1 MRPGYL
7 LTGRSNCLPSSR
19 RNLLAGAGAL
29 AGGALLG
36 GRSMAQSTPSSSDM
50 IFTGGPIL
58 TIDDAMPTAEAV
70 AVRNGVIVAVGS
82 LDAARAAV
90 GRGARTLNLDG
101 RTLLPGFFDP
111 HGHVAM
117 VGLQARYA
125 NLLPAPDGQGD
136 DIPAL
141 QGITRAWM
149 NAHEALVRDT
159 QLVIGFGYD
168 DSQLK
173 ERRHPTGQELDVISD
188 SVPILFMH
196 QSGHLGV
203 ANSAALKAAGVT
215 ASTPDPDGGAFRRED
230 GSQQPDGVME
240 ETALF
245 AVMGALFTRL
255 DLQANLEMIREG
267 ARFYSSFGYTTAQD
281 GRSSTDTCRMI
292 AMLAERGE
300 LPIDILS
307 FPDILTSPDV
317 MATPLYRR
325 NYVGKYRIGGV
336 KLTLDG
342 SPQGKTAWLSQPY
355 FVPPQGKPA
364 SYRGYPAVTEQQA
377 LDAVE
382 LAFRNDW
389 QIEVHANGDAAI
401 DLLIGAVREATNRHG
416 AKDRRPVLI
425 HGQTVRMDQL
435 DELKTLGVVP
445 SLFPMHT
452 FYWGDYHRDS
462 VLGPRRAETISPCH
476 SAIRRGMRFTT
487 HHDAPVANPDSMRV
501 LSATV
506 TRRTRSGDIL
516 GPDERVPVDIALK
529 AMTLWAAWQHYED
542 DAKGSLAVG
551 KLADLTLLDADP
563 MTIDPDRLAGIK
575 VQNTYKEGREV
586 WRR

>member
-1 MRPGYL
+1 MTL
-7 LTGRSNCLPSSR
+7 LAPPTNR

-29 AGGALLG
+29 AGATLIG
-36 GRSMAQSTPSSSDM
+36 GRSAMAQSRASSM

-58 TIDDAMPTAEAV
+58 TINDAMPTAEAV

-90 GRGARTLNLDG
+90 GRNAQVVNLDG

-111 HGHVAM
+111 HGHVSM

-141 QGITRAWM
+141 QRITRDWM
-149 NAHEALVRDT
+149 NAHEQLVRDT

-173 ERRHPTGQELDVISD
+173 EHRHPTRTELDTISD

-203 ANSAALKAAGVT
+203 ANSAALKAAGIT
-215 ASTPDPDGGAFRRED
+215 ASTPNPDGGAFRRED
-230 GSQQPDGVME
+230 GSQEPNGVME

-245 AVMGALFTRL
+245 TVMGALFTRL

-281 GRSSTDTCRMI
+281 GRSSTDTCRMM

-307 FPDILTSPDV
+307 FPDILTSTDV
-317 MATPLYRR
+317 MATPLYRK

-336 KLTLDG
+336 KLTIDG

-355 FVPPQGKPA
+355 YIPPEGKPA
-364 SYRGYPAVTEQQA
+364 SYRGYPAATEQQV

-382 LAFRNDW
+382 LAFKNDW

-401 DLLIGAVREATNRHG
+401 DLLIGAVRDATNRHG

-435 DELKTLGVVP
+435 DELKTLGIVP

-462 VLGPRRAETISPCH
+462 VLGPRRAEFISPCA
-476 SAIRRGMRFTT
+476 SVVRRGMRFTS
-487 HHDAPVANPDSMRV
+487 HHDAPVANPDAMRV

-516 GPDERVPVDIALK
+516 GPDECVPVDIALK

-542 DAKGSLAVG
+542 DRKGSLAVG
-551 KLADLTLLDADP
+551 KLADMTILDADP
-563 MTIDPDRLAGIK
+563 MTIDRDKLAAIK
-575 VQNTYKEGREV
+575 VTSTWKEGREV
-586 WRR
+586 WSG

>member
-1 MRPGYL
+1 MA
-7 LTGRSNCLPSSR
+7 
-19 RNLLAGAGAL
+19 AGA
-29 AGGALLG
+29 ALLG
-36 GRSMAQSTPSSSDM
+36 GRSVMAQTRQASQDI

-58 TIDDAMPTAEAV
+58 TMEDAAPTAEAV

-90 GRGARTLNLDG
+90 GRSARTVNLDG

-111 HGHVAM
+111 HGHVSM

-141 QGITRAWM
+141 QRITRGWM
-149 NAHEALVRDT
+149 NAHEQLVRDT

-173 ERRHPTGQELDVISD
+173 ERRHPTGKELDAISD
-188 SVPILFMH
+188 SVPILFLH
-196 QSGHLGV
+196 QSGHLGS
-203 ANSAALKAAGVT
+203 ANSAALAAAGVT
-215 ASTPDPDGGAFRRED
+215 ASTPDPEGGAFRRED

-255 DLQANLEMIREG
+255 DAQANMEMVREG

-281 GRSSTDTCRMI
+281 GRSSTGTCQLM
-292 AMLAERGE
+292 AGMAERGE

-307 FPDILTSPDV
+307 FPDILTSTDI
-317 MATPLYRR
+317 MATPLYRKT
-325 NYVGKYRIGGV
+325 YVGKFRIGGV

-355 FVPPQGKPA
+355 YIPPEGKPA
-364 SYRGYPAVTEQQA
+364 SYRGYPAVSEQQA

-401 DLLIGAVREATNRHG
+401 DLLIGAVREATNKLG
-416 AKDRRPVLI
+416 VKDRRPVLI
-425 HGQTVRMDQL
+425 HGQTTRMDQL
-435 DELKTLGVVP
+435 DALKTLGVVP

-462 VLGPRRAETISPCH
+462 VLGPRRAEIISPCH

-487 HHDAPVANPDSMRV
+487 HHDAPVANPDAMRV

-516 GPDERVPVDIALK
+516 GPDERVPVDVALK
-529 AMTLWAAWQHYED
+529 AMTLWAAWQHFED
-542 DAKGSLAVG
+542 DRKGSLAVG
-551 KLADLTLLDADP
+551 KLADLTLLGDNP
-563 MTIDPDRLAGIK
+563 MTIDPDKLAGIK
-575 VQNTYKEGREV
+575 VQATWKEGREV

>member
-1 MRPGYL
+1 MTL
-7 LTGRSNCLPSSR
+7 ILPRSSR
-19 RNLLAGAGAL
+19 RSLLAGAGAL
-29 AGGALLG
+29 AGTSFIG
-36 GRSMAQSTPSSSDM
+36 GRSMARTARDASTTV
-50 IFTGGPIL
+50 FTGGPIL
-58 TIDDAMPTAEAV
+58 TINDAMPTAEAV
-70 AVRNGVIVAVGS
+70 AVRNGVIVTVGS
-82 LDAARAAV
+82 LDAARAAA
-90 GRGARTLNLDG
+90 GRGAQTVDLDG

-111 HGHVAM
+111 HGHVSM

-141 QGITRAWM
+141 QGITRDWM

-173 ERRHPTGQELDVISD
+173 EHRHPTGKELDAISD

-196 QSGHLGV
+196 QSGHLGS
-203 ANSAALKAAGVT
+203 ANSAALAAAGVT
-215 ASTPDPDGGAFRRED
+215 ASTPDPDGGAFRREE
-230 GSQQPDGVME
+230 GSQQPNGIME

-307 FPDILTSPDV
+307 FPDILTSTDV

-355 FVPPQGKPA
+355 YVPPEGKPA

-389 QIEVHANGDAAI
+389 QIEVHANGDAAV
-401 DLLIGAVREATNRHG
+401 DLLIAAVREATHRHG

-425 HGQTVRMDQL
+425 HGQTTRMDQL
-435 DELKTLGVVP
+435 DDLKALGIVP

-452 FYWGDYHRDS
+452 FYWGDFHRDS

-476 SAIRRGMRFTT
+476 SAVRRGMRFTT

-516 GPDERVPVDIALK
+516 GPDECVPVDIALK

-542 DAKGSLAVG
+542 DRKGSLAVG
-551 KLADLTLLDADP
+551 KLADLALLDANP

-575 VQNTYKEGREV
+575 VQSTWKEGREA

>member
-1 MRPGYL
+1 MTL
-7 LTGRSNCLPSSR
+7 LIPPTSR
-19 RNLLAGAGAL
+19 RTLLAGAGAL
-29 AGGALLG
+29 AGASLIG
-36 GRSMAQSTPSSSDM
+36 GRSMAQTARDASTAV
-50 IFTGGPIL
+50 FTGGPIL

-82 LDAARAAV
+82 LDAARAAA
-90 GRGARTLNLDG
+90 GRGARTVNLDG

-125 NLLPAPDGQGD
+125 SLLPAPDGQGD

-141 QGITRAWM
+141 QRITRDWM

-173 ERRHPTGQELDVISD
+173 EHRHPTGEELDAISD
-188 SVPILFMH
+188 TVPILFLH
-196 QSGHLGV
+196 QSGHLGA
-203 ANSAALKAAGVT
+203 ANGAALAAAGVT
-215 ASTPDPDGGAFRRED
+215 ASTPDPDGGAFRRKD
-230 GSQQPDGVME
+230 GSQQPNGVME

-245 AVMGALFTRL
+245 AVMGALFARL

-307 FPDILTSPDV
+307 FPDILTSTDV

-355 FVPPQGKPA
+355 YVPPEGKPA

-401 DLLIGAVREATNRHG
+401 DLLIGAVREATVKHG

-425 HGQTVRMDQL
+425 HGQTTRMDQL
-435 DELKTLGVVP
+435 DDLKTLGVVP

-462 VLGPRRAETISPCH
+462 VLGPRRAEIISPCH
-476 SAIRRGMRFTT
+476 SVLRRGMRFTT

-516 GPDERVPVDIALK
+516 GADECVPVDIALK

-542 DAKGSLAVG
+542 DRKGSLTVG
-551 KLADLTLLDADP
+551 KLADLALLDANP
-563 MTIDPDRLAGIK
+563 LTIDPDRLAGIK
-575 VQNTYKEGREV
+575 VQAAYKEGEEV

>member
-1 MRPGYL
+1 MTLILP
-7 LTGRSNCLPSSR
+7 PSSR
-19 RNLLAGAGAL
+19 RSLLAGAGAL
-29 AGGALLG
+29 AGDALLG
-36 GRSMAQSTPSSSDM
+36 GRSMAQTAPTSSAT

-82 LDAARAAV
+82 LDAARAAA
-90 GRGARTLNLDG
+90 GRSAQTINLDG

-111 HGHVAM
+111 HGHVSM

-141 QGITRAWM
+141 QGITRDWM
-149 NAHEALVRDT
+149 NAHEQLVRDT

-173 ERRHPTGQELDVISD
+173 EHRHPTRTELDAISD

-203 ANSAALKAAGVT
+203 ANSAALKAAGIG
-215 ASTPDPDGGAFRRED
+215 ASTPNPDGGAFRRED
-230 GSQQPDGVME
+230 GSQEPNGVME

-255 DLQANLEMIREG
+255 DLQANLEMIHEG

-281 GRSSTDTCRMI
+281 GRSSTDTCRMM

-307 FPDILTSPDV
+307 FPDILTSTDV
-317 MATPLYRR
+317 MATPLYRK

-336 KLTLDG
+336 KLTIDG

-355 FVPPQGKPA
+355 YIPPEGKPA
-364 SYRGYPAVTEQQA
+364 SWRGYPAVTEQQI

-401 DLLIGAVREATNRHG
+401 DLLIGAVREATTKHG

-435 DELKTLGVVP
+435 DDLKMLGIVP

-476 SAIRRGMRFTT
+476 SAVRRGMRFTT
-487 HHDAPVANPDSMRV
+487 HHDAPVANPDAMRV

-516 GPDERVPVDIALK
+516 GPDECVPIDIALK

-542 DAKGSLAVG
+542 DRKGSLAVG
-551 KLADLTLLDADP
+551 KLADLAILGDNP
-563 MTIDPDRLAGIK
+563 MTIDPAKLAGIK
-575 VQNTYKEGREV
+575 VTSTWKEGREV
-586 WRR
+586 WSG

>member
-1 MRPGYL
+1 MTL
-7 LTGRSNCLPSSR
+7 LIPPTSR
-19 RNLLAGAGAL
+19 RTLLAGAGAL
-29 AGGALLG
+29 AGASLIG
-36 GRSMAQSTPSSSDM
+36 GRSMAQTARDASAAV
-50 IFTGGPIL
+50 FTGGPIL

-82 LDAARAAV
+82 LDAARAAA
-90 GRGARTLNLDG
+90 GRGARTVNLDG

-141 QGITRAWM
+141 QRITRDWM

-173 ERRHPTGQELDVISD
+173 EHRHPTGEELDAISD
-188 SVPILFMH
+188 AVPILFLH
-196 QSGHLGV
+196 QSGHLGA
-203 ANSAALKAAGVT
+203 ANDAALAAAGVT
-215 ASTPDPDGGAFRRED
+215 ASTPDPDGGAFRRKD
-230 GSQQPDGVME
+230 GSQQPNGVME

-245 AVMGALFTRL
+245 AVMGALFARL

-307 FPDILTSPDV
+307 FPDILTSTDV

-355 FVPPQGKPA
+355 YVPPEGKPA

-401 DLLIGAVREATNRHG
+401 DLLIGAVREATVKHG

-425 HGQTVRMDQL
+425 HGQTTRMDQL
-435 DELKTLGVVP
+435 DDLKTLGVVP

-462 VLGPRRAETISPCH
+462 VLGPRRAEIISPCR
-476 SAIRRGMRFTT
+476 SVLRRGMRFTT

-516 GPDERVPVDIALK
+516 GADECVPVDIALK

-542 DAKGSLAVG
+542 DRKGSLTVG
-551 KLADLTLLDADP
+551 KLADLALLDANP
-563 MTIDPDRLAGIK
+563 LTIDPDRLAGIK
-575 VQNTYKEGREV
+575 VQAAYKEGEEV

>member
-1 MRPGYL
+1 MTRILP
-7 LTGRSNCLPSSR
+7 PSSR

-29 AGGALLG
+29 AGAALLG
-36 GRSMAQSTPSSSDM
+36 ERSMARSARDAGT
-50 IFTGGPIL
+50 IFTGGPVL

-82 LDAARAAV
+82 LDAVRAAT
-90 GRGARTLNLDG
+90 GRGAQTVDLEG

-111 HGHVAM
+111 HGHVSM

-136 DIPAL
+136 DIPSL
-141 QGITRAWM
+141 QRITRDWM

-159 QLVIGFGYD
+159 RLVIGFGYD

-173 ERRHPTGQELDVISD
+173 EVRHPTGKELDAISD

-203 ANSAALKAAGVT
+203 ANSAALAAAGVT
-215 ASTPDPDGGAFRRED
+215 ASTPDPDGGAFRREE
-230 GSQQPDGVME
+230 GSQQPNGVME

-307 FPDILTSPDV
+307 FPDILTSTDV
-317 MATPLYRR
+317 MATPLYRKI
-325 NYVGKYRIGGV
+325 YVGKYRVGGV

-342 SPQGKTAWLSQPY
+342 SPQGKTAWLSRPY
-355 FVPPQGKPA
+355 YIPPEGQPA
-364 SYRGYPAVTEQQA
+364 SWRGYPAVTEQQV

-401 DLLIGAVREATNRHG
+401 DLLIAAVREATRKHG
-416 AKDRRPVLI
+416 FKDRRPVLI
-425 HGQTVRMDQL
+425 HGQTTRMDQL
-435 DELKTLGVVP
+435 DELKALGIVP

-452 FYWGDYHRDS
+452 FYWGDYHRES

-476 SAIRRGMRFTT
+476 SAVRRGMRFTT
-487 HHDAPVANPDSMRV
+487 HHDAPVANPDAMRV

-516 GPDERVPVDIALK
+516 GPDERVPVDVALK

-542 DAKGSLAVG
+542 DQKGSLSVG
-551 KLADLTLLDADP
+551 KLADLTLLDANP

-575 VQNTYKEGREV
+575 VQSTWKEGREI

>member
-1 MRPGYL
+1 MTL
-7 LTGRSNCLPSSR
+7 LIPPTSR
-19 RNLLAGAGAL
+19 RTLLAGAGAL
-29 AGGALLG
+29 AGASLIG
-36 GRSMAQSTPSSSDM
+36 GRSMAQTARDASTAV
-50 IFTGGPIL
+50 FTGGPIL

-82 LDAARAAV
+82 LDAARAAA
-90 GRGARTLNLDG
+90 GRGARTVNLDG

-141 QGITRAWM
+141 QRITRDWM

-173 ERRHPTGQELDVISD
+173 EHRHPTGEELDAISD
-188 SVPILFMH
+188 AVPILFLH
-196 QSGHLGV
+196 QSGHLGA
-203 ANSAALKAAGVT
+203 ANGAALVAAGVT
-215 ASTPDPDGGAFRRED
+215 ASTPDPDGGAFRRKD
-230 GSQQPDGVME
+230 GSQQPNGVME

-245 AVMGALFTRL
+245 AVMGALFARL

-307 FPDILTSPDV
+307 FPDILTSTDV

-355 FVPPQGKPA
+355 YVPPEGKPA

-401 DLLIGAVREATNRHG
+401 DLLIGAVREATVKHG

-425 HGQTVRMDQL
+425 HGQTTRMDQL
-435 DELKTLGVVP
+435 DDLKTLGVVP

-462 VLGPRRAETISPCH
+462 VLGPRRAEIISPCH
-476 SAIRRGMRFTT
+476 SVLRRGMRFTT

-516 GPDERVPVDIALK
+516 GADECVPVDIALK

-542 DAKGSLAVG
+542 DRKGSLAVG
-551 KLADLTLLDADP
+551 KLADLALLDANP
-563 MTIDPDRLAGIK
+563 LTIDPDRLAGIK
-575 VQNTYKEGREV
+575 VQAAYKEGEEV

>member
-1 MRPGYL
+1 MTL
-7 LTGRSNCLPSSR
+7 LAPPTNR

-29 AGGALLG
+29 AGATLIG
-36 GRSMAQSTPSSSDM
+36 GRSAMAQSRASSI

-90 GRGARTLNLDG
+90 GRNAQVVNLDG

-111 HGHVAM
+111 HGHVSM

-141 QGITRAWM
+141 QGITRNWM
-149 NAHEALVRDT
+149 SAHEQLVRYT

-173 ERRHPTGQELDVISD
+173 EHRHPTRTELDVISD

-203 ANSAALKAAGVT
+203 ANSAALKAAGIT
-215 ASTPDPDGGAFRRED
+215 ASTPNPDGGAFRRED
-230 GSQQPDGVME
+230 GSQEPNGFME

-245 AVMGALFTRL
+245 TVMGALFTRL

-281 GRSSTDTCRMI
+281 GRSSTDTCRMM

-307 FPDILTSPDV
+307 FPDILTSTDV
-317 MATPLYRR
+317 MATPLYRK

-336 KLTLDG
+336 KLTIDG

-355 FVPPQGKPA
+355 YIPPEGKPA
-364 SYRGYPAVTEQQA
+364 SYRGYPAVTEQQV

-382 LAFRNDW
+382 LAFKNDW

-401 DLLIGAVREATNRHG
+401 DLLIGAVRDATRRHG
-416 AKDRRPVLI
+416 AKDRRPVMI

-435 DELKTLGVVP
+435 DELKTLGIVP

-462 VLGPRRAETISPCH
+462 VLGPRRAEFISPCA
-476 SAIRRGMRFTT
+476 SVVRRGMRFTS
-487 HHDAPVANPDSMRV
+487 HHDAPVANPDAMRV

-516 GPDERVPVDIALK
+516 GPDECVPVDIALK

-542 DAKGSLAVG
+542 DRKGSLAVG
-551 KLADLTLLDADP
+551 KLADMTILADNP
-563 MTIDPDRLAGIK
+563 MTIDRDKLAGIK
-575 VQNTYKEGREV
+575 VTSTWKEGQEV
-586 WRR
+586 WSG

>member
-1 MRPGYL
+1 MRPGDL

-267 ARFYSSFGYTTAQD
+267 ARFYSWTHDHRSRQAGRNQGAEHLQGRPRGLAALALVGQPPIRRQAEALQPRCLEGLGQD
-281 GRSSTDTCRMI
+281 GRNLHQNGLGPVRRQGQQDKALGRLI
-292 AMLAERGE
+292 AEDHL
-300 LPIDILS
+300 
-307 FPDILTSPDV
+307 V
-317 MATPLYRR
+317 
-325 NYVGKYRIGGV
+325 IGLHQGR
-336 KLTLDG
+336 
-342 SPQGKTAWLSQPY
+342 PQGETADG
-355 FVPPQGKPA
+355 VA
-364 SYRGYPAVTEQQA
+364 DRGA
-377 LDAVE
+377 
-382 LAFRNDW
+382 
-389 QIEVHANGDAAI
+389 
-401 DLLIGAVREATNRHG
+401 
-416 AKDRRPVLI
+416 
-425 HGQTVRMDQL
+425 
-435 DELKTLGVVP
+435 
-445 SLFPMHT
+445 
-452 FYWGDYHRDS
+452 
-462 VLGPRRAETISPCH
+462 
-476 SAIRRGMRFTT
+476 
-487 HHDAPVANPDSMRV
+487 
-501 LSATV
+501 
-506 TRRTRSGDIL
+506 
-516 GPDERVPVDIALK
+516 
-529 AMTLWAAWQHYED
+529 
-542 DAKGSLAVG
+542 
-551 KLADLTLLDADP
+551 
-563 MTIDPDRLAGIK
+563 
-575 VQNTYKEGREV
+575 
-586 WRR
+586 

>member
-1 MRPGYL
+1 MTLIP
-7 LTGRSNCLPSSR
+7 LPSSR
-19 RNLLAGAGAL
+19 RSLLVGAGAV
-29 AGGALLG
+29 LLG
-36 GRSMAQSTPSSSDM
+36 GRSMAQTARDASAA

-58 TIDDAMPTAEAV
+58 TINDAMPTAEAV
-70 AVRNGVIVAVGS
+70 AVRNGVIVTVGS
-82 LDAARAAV
+82 LDAARAAA
-90 GRGARTLNLDG
+90 GRGAQTVDLDG

-111 HGHVAM
+111 HGHVSM

-141 QGITRAWM
+141 QGITRDWM

-173 ERRHPTGQELDVISD
+173 EHRHPTGKELDAISD

-196 QSGHLGV
+196 QSGHLGS
-203 ANSAALKAAGVT
+203 ANSAALAAAGVT
-215 ASTPDPDGGAFRRED
+215 ASTPDPDGGAFRREE
-230 GSQQPDGVME
+230 GSQQPNGIME

-307 FPDILTSPDV
+307 FPDILTSTDV

-355 FVPPQGKPA
+355 YVPPEGKPA

-389 QIEVHANGDAAI
+389 QIEVHANGDAAV
-401 DLLIGAVREATNRHG
+401 DLLIAAVREATHRHG

-425 HGQTVRMDQL
+425 HGQTTRMDQL
-435 DELKTLGVVP
+435 DDLKALGIVP

-452 FYWGDYHRDS
+452 FYWGDFHRDS

-476 SAIRRGMRFTT
+476 SAVRRGMRFTT

-516 GPDERVPVDIALK
+516 GPDECVPVDIALK

-542 DAKGSLAVG
+542 DRKGSLAVG
-551 KLADLTLLDADP
+551 KLADLALLDANP

-575 VQNTYKEGREV
+575 VQSTWKEGREA

>member
-1 MRPGYL
+1 MTL
-7 LTGRSNCLPSSR
+7 LAPPTNR
-19 RNLLAGAGAL
+19 RKLLAGAGAL
-29 AGGALLG
+29 AGATLIG
-36 GRSMAQSTPSSSDM
+36 GRSAMAQSRGTSM

-90 GRGARTLNLDG
+90 GRNAQVVNLDG

-111 HGHVAM
+111 HGHVSM

-141 QGITRAWM
+141 QRITRDWT
-149 NAHEALVRDT
+149 NANDQLVRDT

-173 ERRHPTGQELDVISD
+173 EHRHPTRTELDAISD

-203 ANSAALKAAGVT
+203 ANSAALKAAGIS
-215 ASTPDPDGGAFRRED
+215 ASTPNPEGGAFRREE
-230 GSQQPDGVME
+230 GSQEPNGVME

-255 DLQANLEMIREG
+255 DLQANLEMIRDG

-281 GRSSTDTCRMI
+281 GRSSTDTCRMM

-307 FPDILTSPDV
+307 FPDILTSTDV
-317 MATPLYRR
+317 MATPLYRK

-336 KLTLDG
+336 KLTIDG

-355 FVPPQGKPA
+355 YIPPEGKPA
-364 SYRGYPAVTEQQA
+364 SYRGYPAATEQQV

-382 LAFRNDW
+382 LAFKNDW

-401 DLLIGAVREATNRHG
+401 DLLIGAVRDATNRHG

-435 DELKTLGVVP
+435 DELKTLGIVP

-462 VLGPRRAETISPCH
+462 VLGPRRAEFISPCA
-476 SAIRRGMRFTT
+476 SVVRRGMRFTS
-487 HHDAPVANPDSMRV
+487 HHDAPVANPDAMRV

-516 GPDERVPVDIALK
+516 GPDECVPVDIALK
-529 AMTLWAAWQHYED
+529 AMTRWAAWQHYED
-542 DAKGSLAVG
+542 DRKGSLAVG
-551 KLADLTLLDADP
+551 KLADMTILDADP
-563 MTIDPDRLAGIK
+563 MTIDRDKLAGIT
-575 VQNTYKEGREV
+575 VTSTWKEGQEV
-586 WRR
+586 WSG

>member
-1 MRPGYL
+1 
-7 LTGRSNCLPSSR
+7 
-19 RNLLAGAGAL
+19 
-29 AGGALLG
+29 
-36 GRSMAQSTPSSSDM
+36 MAQTARDASAAV
-50 IFTGGPIL
+50 FTGGPIL

-82 LDAARAAV
+82 LDAARAAA
-90 GRGARTLNLDG
+90 GRGARTVNLDG

-141 QGITRAWM
+141 QRITRDWM

-173 ERRHPTGQELDVISD
+173 EHRHPTGEELDAISD
-188 SVPILFMH
+188 AVPILFLH
-196 QSGHLGV
+196 QSGHLGT
-203 ANSAALKAAGVT
+203 ANGAALAAAGVT
-215 ASTPDPDGGAFRRED
+215 ASTPDPDGGAFRRKD
-230 GSQQPDGVME
+230 GSQQPNGVME

-245 AVMGALFTRL
+245 TVMGALFARL

-307 FPDILTSPDV
+307 FPDILTSTDV

-355 FVPPQGKPA
+355 YVPPEGKPA

-401 DLLIGAVREATNRHG
+401 DLLIGAVREATVKHG

-425 HGQTVRMDQL
+425 HGQTTRMDQL
-435 DELKTLGVVP
+435 DDLKTLGVVP

-462 VLGPRRAETISPCH
+462 VLGPRRAEIISPCR
-476 SAIRRGMRFTT
+476 SVLRRGMRFTT

-516 GPDERVPVDIALK
+516 GADECVPVDIALK

-542 DAKGSLAVG
+542 DRKGSLAVG
-551 KLADLTLLDADP
+551 KLADLALLDANP
-563 MTIDPDRLAGIK
+563 LTIDPDRLAGIK
-575 VQNTYKEGREV
+575 VQAAYKEGEEV

>member
-1 MRPGYL
+1 MTL
-7 LTGRSNCLPSSR
+7 ILPRSSR
-19 RNLLAGAGAL
+19 RSLLAGAGAL
-29 AGGALLG
+29 AGTSFIG
-36 GRSMAQSTPSSSDM
+36 GRSMARTARDASTTV
-50 IFTGGPIL
+50 FTGGPIL
-58 TIDDAMPTAEAV
+58 TINDAMPTAEAV
-70 AVRNGVIVAVGS
+70 AVRNGVIVTVGS
-82 LDAARAAV
+82 LDAARAAA
-90 GRGARTLNLDG
+90 GRGAQTVDLDG

-111 HGHVAM
+111 HGHVSM

-141 QGITRAWM
+141 QGITRDWM

-173 ERRHPTGQELDVISD
+173 EHRHPTGKELDAISD

-196 QSGHLGV
+196 QSGHLGS
-203 ANSAALKAAGVT
+203 ANSAALAAAGVT
-215 ASTPDPDGGAFRRED
+215 ASTPDPDGGAFRREE
-230 GSQQPDGVME
+230 GSQQPNGIME

-307 FPDILTSPDV
+307 FPDILTSTDV

-355 FVPPQGKPA
+355 YVPPEGKPA
-364 SYRGYPAVTEQQA
+364 SYRGYPAITEQQA

-389 QIEVHANGDAAI
+389 QIEVHANGDAAV
-401 DLLIGAVREATNRHG
+401 DLLIAAVREATHRHG

-425 HGQTVRMDQL
+425 HGQTTRMDQL
-435 DELKTLGVVP
+435 DDLKALGIVP

-452 FYWGDYHRDS
+452 FYWGDFHRDS

-476 SAIRRGMRFTT
+476 SAVRRGMRFTT

-516 GPDERVPVDIALK
+516 GPDECVPVDIALK

-542 DAKGSLAVG
+542 DRKGSLAVG
-551 KLADLTLLDADP
+551 KLADLALLDANP

-575 VQNTYKEGREV
+575 VQSTWKEGREA

>member
-1 MRPGYL
+1 MTL
-7 LTGRSNCLPSSR
+7 LIPPTSR
-19 RNLLAGAGAL
+19 RTLLAGAGAL
-29 AGGALLG
+29 AGASLIG
-36 GRSMAQSTPSSSDM
+36 GRSMAQTARDASTAV
-50 IFTGGPIL
+50 FTGGPIL

-82 LDAARAAV
+82 LDAARAAA
-90 GRGARTLNLDG
+90 GRGARTVNLDG

-141 QGITRAWM
+141 QRITRDWM

-173 ERRHPTGQELDVISD
+173 EHRHPTGEELDAISD
-188 SVPILFMH
+188 AVPILFLH
-196 QSGHLGV
+196 QSGHLGA
-203 ANSAALKAAGVT
+203 ANGAALTAAGVT
-215 ASTPDPDGGAFRRED
+215 ASTPDPDGGAFRRKD
-230 GSQQPDGVME
+230 GSQQPNGVME

-245 AVMGALFTRL
+245 AVMGALFARL

-307 FPDILTSPDV
+307 FPDILTSTDV

-355 FVPPQGKPA
+355 YVPPEGKPA

-401 DLLIGAVREATNRHG
+401 DLLIGAVREATVKHG

-425 HGQTVRMDQL
+425 HGQTTRMDQL
-435 DELKTLGVVP
+435 DDLKTLGVVP

-462 VLGPRRAETISPCH
+462 VLGPRRAEIISPCH
-476 SAIRRGMRFTT
+476 SVLRRGMRFTT

-516 GPDERVPVDIALK
+516 GADECVPVDIALK

-542 DAKGSLAVG
+542 DRKGSLAVG
-551 KLADLTLLDADP
+551 KLADLALLDANP
-563 MTIDPDRLAGIK
+563 LTIDPDRLAGIK
-575 VQNTYKEGREV
+575 VQAAYKEGEEV

>member
-1 MRPGYL
+1 MTL
-7 LTGRSNCLPSSR
+7 LAPPTNR

-29 AGGALLG
+29 AGATLIG
-36 GRSMAQSTPSSSDM
+36 GRSAMAQSRASSM

-58 TIDDAMPTAEAV
+58 TIDDAMPTAEAM

-90 GRGARTLNLDG
+90 GRNAQVVNLDG

-111 HGHVAM
+111 HGHVSM

-141 QGITRAWM
+141 QRITRDWM
-149 NAHEALVRDT
+149 NAHEQLVRDT

-173 ERRHPTGQELDVISD
+173 EHRHPTRTELDAISD

-203 ANSAALKAAGVT
+203 ANSAALKAAGIS
-215 ASTPDPDGGAFRRED
+215 ASTPNPDGGAFRRED
-230 GSQQPDGVME
+230 GSQEPNGVME

-245 AVMGALFTRL
+245 TVMGALFTRL

-281 GRSSTDTCRMI
+281 GRSSTDTCRMM

-307 FPDILTSPDV
+307 FPDILTSTDV
-317 MATPLYRR
+317 MATPLYRK

-336 KLTLDG
+336 KLTIDG

-355 FVPPQGKPA
+355 YIPPEGKPA
-364 SYRGYPAVTEQQA
+364 SYRGYPAATEQQV

-382 LAFRNDW
+382 LAFKNDW

-401 DLLIGAVREATNRHG
+401 DLLIGAVRDATNRHG

-435 DELKTLGVVP
+435 DELKTLGIVP

-462 VLGPRRAETISPCH
+462 VLGPRRAEFISPCA
-476 SAIRRGMRFTT
+476 SVVRRGMRFTS
-487 HHDAPVANPDSMRV
+487 HHDAPVANPDAMRV

-516 GPDERVPVDIALK
+516 GPDECVPVDIALK

-542 DAKGSLAVG
+542 DRKGSLAVG
-551 KLADLTLLDADP
+551 KLADMTILDADP
-563 MTIDPDRLAGIK
+563 MTIDRDKLAAIK
-575 VQNTYKEGREV
+575 VTSTWKEGREV
-586 WRR
+586 WSG

>member
-1 MRPGYL
+1 MPSGVIDPESVR
-7 LTGRSNCLPSSR
+7 RSSPHR
-19 RNLLAGAGAL
+19 RSLLAGAGAA
-29 AGGALLG
+29 AGAALLG
-36 GRSMAQSTPSSSDM
+36 GRSMAQTPSAT

-58 TIDDAMPTAEAV
+58 TMDDAAPSAEAI

-82 LDAARAAV
+82 LDAARAAA
-90 GRGARTLNLDG
+90 GRNVETVNLDG
-101 RTLLPGFFDP
+101 RTLAPGFFDP
-111 HGHVAM
+111 HGHVSM

-125 NLLPAPDGQGD
+125 NLLPAPDGQGN

-141 QGITRAWM
+141 QRITRDWM
-149 NAHEALVRDT
+149 NAHEQLVRDT
-159 QLVIGFGYD
+159 RLVIGFGYD

-173 ERRHPTGQELDVISD
+173 EGRHPTRADLDAISD
-188 SVPILFMH
+188 SVPILFIH

-203 ANSAALKAAGVT
+203 ANSAALAAAGVT
-215 ASTPDPDGGAFRRED
+215 ASTANPDGGAFRREA
-230 GSQQPDGVME
+230 GSQEPNGVME
-240 ETALF
+240 ETAHF

-255 DLQANLEMIREG
+255 DARANMEMIREG

-281 GRSSTDTCRMI
+281 GRSSTGTCQLM
-292 AMLAERGE
+292 AQMAERGD

-307 FPDILTSPDV
+307 FPDILTSTDV
-317 MATPLYRR
+317 MATPLYRKT
-325 NYVGKYRIGGV
+325 YVGKFRVGGV

-355 FVPPQGKPA
+355 YIPPEGQPA

-377 LDAVE
+377 LDAIE

-401 DLLIGAVREATNRHG
+401 DLLIGAVRDATRLHG
-416 AKDRRPVLI
+416 ASDRRPVLI

-435 DELKTLGVVP
+435 DDLKTLGIVP

-452 FYWGDYHRDS
+452 FYWGDFHRDS
-462 VLGPRRAETISPCH
+462 VLGPRRAEMISPCA
-476 SAIRRGMRFTT
+476 SAVRRGMRFTS
-487 HHDAPVANPDSMRV
+487 HHDAPVANPDAMRV

-542 DAKGSLAVG
+542 DRKGSLAVG
-551 KLADLTLLDADP
+551 KLADLTLLGDNP
-563 MTIDPDRLAGIK
+563 MTVDPDRLAVIK
-575 VQNTYKEGREV
+575 VQATWKEGREV

>member
-1 MRPGYL
+1 MTLIP
-7 LTGRSNCLPSSR
+7 LPSSR
-19 RNLLAGAGAL
+19 RGLLVGAGAV
-29 AGGALLG
+29 LLG
-36 GRSMAQSTPSSSDM
+36 GRSMAQAAHDASAA

-82 LDAARAAV
+82 LDAVRATA
-90 GRGARTLNLDG
+90 GRGAQTVNLDG

-141 QGITRAWM
+141 QGITRDWM
-149 NAHEALVRDT
+149 NAHETLVRDT

-173 ERRHPTGQELDVISD
+173 ERRHPTRIELDAIAD

-203 ANSAALKAAGVT
+203 ANSAALAAAGVT
-215 ASTPDPDGGAFRRED
+215 AYTPDPDGGAFRREE
-230 GSQQPDGVME
+230 GSQQPNGVME

-245 AVMGALFTRL
+245 TVMGALFTRL

-307 FPDILTSPDV
+307 FPDILTSTDV
-317 MATPLYRR
+317 MATPLYRKT
-325 NYVGKYRIGGV
+325 YVGKYRIGGV

-355 FVPPQGKPA
+355 YVPPEGKPA
-364 SYRGYPAVTEQQA
+364 SYRGYPAVSEQQA
-377 LDAVE
+377 LDAIE
-382 LAFRNDW
+382 LAFNNDW

-401 DLLIGAVREATNRHG
+401 DLLIGAVSDATRRHG

-425 HGQTVRMDQL
+425 HGQTVRLDQL
-435 DELKTLGVVP
+435 DQLKTLGIVP

-452 FYWGDYHRDS
+452 FYWGDFHRDS
-462 VLGPRRAETISPCH
+462 VLGPRRAEFISPCA
-476 SAIRRGMRFTT
+476 SVVRRGMRFTS
-487 HHDAPVANPDSMRV
+487 HHDAPVANPDAMRV

-516 GPDERVPVDIALK
+516 GPDECVPVDVALK

-542 DAKGSLAVG
+542 DKKGSLAVG
-551 KLADLTLLDADP
+551 KLADITLLSDNP
-563 MTIDPDRLAGIK
+563 MTVDPSKLADIK
-575 VQNTYKEGREV
+575 VQATYKEGREV

>member
-1 MRPGYL
+1 MPSGVIDPVSVRRATPHRRGL
-7 LTGRSNCLPSSR
+7 LSGGGAM
-19 RNLLAGAGAL
+19 AGA
-29 AGGALLG
+29 ALLG
-36 GRSMAQSTPSSSDM
+36 GRSPAQTPPAV

-58 TIDDAMPTAEAV
+58 TMDDASPTAEAV
-70 AVRNGVIVAVGS
+70 AVRNGLIVAVGS
-82 LDAARAAV
+82 LDVARAAV
-90 GRGARTLNLDG
+90 GRNAQTVNLDG

-111 HGHVAM
+111 HGHVSM

-125 NLLPAPDGQGD
+125 NLLPAPDGQGN

-141 QGITRAWM
+141 QRITRDWM
-149 NAHEALVRDT
+149 KAHEPLVRDT
-159 QLVIGFGYD
+159 RLVIGFGYD
-168 DSQLK
+168 DSQLQ
-173 ERRHPTGQELDVISD
+173 EHRHPTRTELDAVSD
-188 SVPILFMH
+188 SVPILFLH

-203 ANSAALKAAGVT
+203 ANSAALEAAGIG
-215 ASTPDPDGGAFRRED
+215 AAPPNPDGGAFRREA
-230 GSQQPDGVME
+230 GSQEPNGVME

-255 DLQANLEMIREG
+255 DAQANMEMIREG

-281 GRSSTDTCRMI
+281 GRSSTGTCQLM
-292 AMLAERGE
+292 AQMAERDQ

-307 FPDILTSPDV
+307 FPDILTSTDV
-317 MATPLYRR
+317 MATPLYRKA
-325 NYVGKYRIGGV
+325 YVGRFRVGGV

-355 FVPPQGKPA
+355 YIPPDGQPA

-377 LDAVE
+377 LDAID

-401 DLLIGAVREATNRHG
+401 DLLIGAVREASQKHG
-416 AKDRRPVLI
+416 EKDRRPVLI
-425 HGQTVRMDQL
+425 HGQTTRMDQL
-435 DELKTLGVVP
+435 DDLKTLGIVP

-452 FYWGDYHRDS
+452 FYWGDFHRDS
-462 VLGPRRAETISPCH
+462 VLGPRRAERISPCG
-476 SAIRRGMRFTT
+476 SALRRGMRFTT
-487 HHDAPVANPDSMRV
+487 HHDAPVANPDAMRV

-542 DAKGSLAVG
+542 DRKGSLAVG
-551 KLADLTLLDADP
+551 KLADLTLLGDNP
-563 MTIDPDRLAGIK
+563 MTIDPDKLAGIQ
-575 VQNTYKEGREV
+575 VQATWKEGREV

>member
-1 MRPGYL
+1 MTL
-7 LTGRSNCLPSSR
+7 LIPPTSR
-19 RNLLAGAGAL
+19 RTLLAGAGAL
-29 AGGALLG
+29 AGASLIGD
-36 GRSMAQSTPSSSDM
+36 RSMAQTARDASAAV
-50 IFTGGPIL
+50 FTGGPIL

-82 LDAARAAV
+82 LDAARAAA
-90 GRGARTLNLDG
+90 GRGARTVNLDG

-141 QGITRAWM
+141 QRITRDWM

-173 ERRHPTGQELDVISD
+173 EHRHPTGEELDAISD
-188 SVPILFMH
+188 TVPILFLH
-196 QSGHLGV
+196 QSGHLGA
-203 ANSAALKAAGVT
+203 ANGAALAAAGVT
-215 ASTPDPDGGAFRRED
+215 ASTPDPDGGAFRRKN
-230 GSQQPDGVME
+230 GSQQPNGVME

-245 AVMGALFTRL
+245 TVMGTLFARL

-307 FPDILTSPDV
+307 FPDILTSTDV

-355 FVPPQGKPA
+355 YVPPEGKPA

-401 DLLIGAVREATNRHG
+401 DLLIGAVREATVKHG

-425 HGQTVRMDQL
+425 HGQTTRMDQL
-435 DELKTLGVVP
+435 DDLKTLGVVP

-452 FYWGDYHRDS
+452 FYWGDYHRAS
-462 VLGPRRAETISPCH
+462 VLGPRRAEIISPCH
-476 SAIRRGMRFTT
+476 SVLRRGMRFTT

-516 GPDERVPVDIALK
+516 GADECVPVDIALK

-542 DAKGSLAVG
+542 DRKGSLAVG
-551 KLADLTLLDADP
+551 KLADLALLDANP
-563 MTIDPDRLAGIK
+563 LTIDPDRLAGIK
-575 VQNTYKEGREV
+575 VQAAYKEGEEV

>member
-1 MRPGYL
+1 VTL
-7 LTGRSNCLPSSR
+7 LLPPTNR
-19 RNLLAGAGAL
+19 RTLLAGAGAL
-29 AGGALLG
+29 AGASLIG
-36 GRSMAQSTPSSSDM
+36 GRSMAQTSRGASDM

-90 GRGARTLNLDG
+90 GRNARTVNLDG

-111 HGHVAM
+111 HGHVSM

-125 NLLPAPDGQGD
+125 NLLPAPDGEGN

-141 QGITRAWM
+141 QRITRDWM
-149 NAHEALVRDT
+149 NAHEQLVRDT

-173 ERRHPTGQELDVISD
+173 EHRHPTGKELDAIAD

-203 ANSAALKAAGVT
+203 ANSAALAAAGVT
-215 ASTPDPDGGAFRRED
+215 ASTPDPDGGAFRREE
-230 GSQQPDGVME
+230 GSQQPNGVME

-292 AMLAERGE
+292 GMLAERGE

-307 FPDILTSPDV
+307 FPDILTSTDV
-317 MATPLYRR
+317 MATPLYRK

-355 FVPPQGKPA
+355 YIPPEGKPA

-377 LDAVE
+377 LDAIE
-382 LAFRNDW
+382 LAFKNDW

-401 DLLIGAVREATNRHG
+401 DLLIGAVRDATNRHG

-425 HGQTVRMDQL
+425 HGQTTRMDQL
-435 DELKTLGVVP
+435 DELKTLGIVP

-452 FYWGDYHRDS
+452 FYWGDFHRDS

-516 GPDERVPVDIALK
+516 GADECVPVDIALK

-542 DAKGSLAVG
+542 DKKGSLTVG
-551 KLADLTLLDADP
+551 KLADMTILDADP
-563 MTIDPDRLAGIK
+563 MTIDRDKLAEIK
-575 VQNTYKEGREV
+575 VTSTWKEGREV
-586 WRR
+586 WSG

>member
-1 MRPGYL
+1 MTL
-7 LTGRSNCLPSSR
+7 ILPRSSR
-19 RNLLAGAGAL
+19 RSLLAGAGAL
-29 AGGALLG
+29 AGASLIG
-36 GRSMAQSTPSSSDM
+36 GRSMAQTARDASATV
-50 IFTGGPIL
+50 FTGGPIL
-58 TIDDAMPTAEAV
+58 TIDDTMPTAEAV

-82 LDAARAAV
+82 LAQARAAV
-90 GRGARTLNLDG
+90 GRNAQTVNLDG

-111 HGHVAM
+111 HGHVSM

-125 NLLPAPDGQGD
+125 NLLPAPDGEGN

-141 QGITRAWM
+141 QRITRDWM

-173 ERRHPTGQELDVISD
+173 EHRHPTGKELDAISD

-196 QSGHLGV
+196 QSGHLGS
-203 ANSAALKAAGVT
+203 ANSAALAAAGVT
-215 ASTPDPDGGAFRRED
+215 ASTPDPDGGAFRREE
-230 GSQQPDGVME
+230 GSQQPNGVME

-281 GRSSTDTCRMI
+281 GRSSTDTCNMI

-307 FPDILTSPDV
+307 FPDILTSTDV
-317 MATPLYRR
+317 MATPLFRK

-355 FVPPQGKPA
+355 YIPPEGKPA

-377 LDAVE
+377 LDAIE
-382 LAFRNDW
+382 LAFKNDW

-401 DLLIGAVREATNRHG
+401 DLLIGAVRDATNRHG

-425 HGQTVRMDQL
+425 HGQTTRMDQL
-435 DELKTLGVVP
+435 DDLKTLGIVP

-476 SAIRRGMRFTT
+476 SAVRRGIRFTT

-516 GPDERVPVDIALK
+516 GPDECVPVDIALK

-542 DAKGSLAVG
+542 DRKGSLAVG
-551 KLADLTLLDADP
+551 KLADLTLLDANP
-563 MTIDPDRLAGIK
+563 MTIDPDKLAGIK
-575 VQNTYKEGREV
+575 VQSTWKEGREV

>member
-1 MRPGYL
+1 MTL
-7 LTGRSNCLPSSR
+7 LIPPTSR
-19 RNLLAGAGAL
+19 RTLLAGAGAL
-29 AGGALLG
+29 AGASLIG
-36 GRSMAQSTPSSSDM
+36 GRSMAQTARDASAAV
-50 IFTGGPIL
+50 FTGGPIL

-82 LDAARAAV
+82 LDAARAAA
-90 GRGARTLNLDG
+90 GRGARTVNLDG

-141 QGITRAWM
+141 QRITRDWM

-173 ERRHPTGQELDVISD
+173 EHRHPTGEELDAISD
-188 SVPILFMH
+188 AVPILFLH
-196 QSGHLGV
+196 QSGHLGA
-203 ANSAALKAAGVT
+203 ANGAALAAAGVT
-215 ASTPDPDGGAFRRED
+215 ASTPDPDGGAFRRKD
-230 GSQQPDGVME
+230 GSQQPNGVME

-245 AVMGALFTRL
+245 AVMGALFARL

-307 FPDILTSPDV
+307 FPDILTSTDV

-355 FVPPQGKPA
+355 YVPPEGKPA

-401 DLLIGAVREATNRHG
+401 DLLIGAVREATVKHG

-425 HGQTVRMDQL
+425 HGQTTRMDQL
-435 DELKTLGVVP
+435 DDLKTLGVVP

-462 VLGPRRAETISPCH
+462 VLGPRRAEIISPCH
-476 SAIRRGMRFTT
+476 SVLRRGMRFTT

-516 GPDERVPVDIALK
+516 GADECVPVDIALK

-542 DAKGSLAVG
+542 DRKGSLTVG
-551 KLADLTLLDADP
+551 KLADLALLDANP
-563 MTIDPDRLAGIK
+563 LTIDPDRLAGIK
-575 VQNTYKEGREV
+575 VQAAYKEGEEV

>member
-1 MRPGYL
+1 MTL
-7 LTGRSNCLPSSR
+7 LAPPTNR
-19 RNLLAGAGAL
+19 RKLLAGAGAL
-29 AGGALLG
+29 AGATLIG
-36 GRSMAQSTPSSSDM
+36 GRSAMAQSRGTSM
-50 IFTGGPIL
+50 IFTGGPIQ
-58 TIDDAMPTAEAV
+58 TIDDATPTAEAV

-82 LDAARAAV
+82 LDAARATA
-90 GRGARTLNLDG
+90 GRNAQVVNLDG

-111 HGHVAM
+111 HGHVSM

-141 QGITRAWM
+141 QRITRDWM
-149 NAHEALVRDT
+149 NAHDQLVRDT

-173 ERRHPTGQELDVISD
+173 EHRHPTRTELDAISD

-203 ANSAALKAAGVT
+203 ANSAALKAAGIS
-215 ASTPDPDGGAFRRED
+215 ASTPNPEGGAFRREE
-230 GSQQPDGVME
+230 GSQEPNGVME

-281 GRSSTDTCRMI
+281 GRSSTDTCRMM

-307 FPDILTSPDV
+307 FPDILTSTDV
-317 MATPLYRR
+317 MATPLYRK

-336 KLTLDG
+336 KLTIDG

-355 FVPPQGKPA
+355 YIPPEGKPA
-364 SYRGYPAVTEQQA
+364 SYRGYPAATEQQV

-382 LAFRNDW
+382 LAFKNDW

-401 DLLIGAVREATNRHG
+401 DLLIGAVRDATSRHG

-435 DELKTLGVVP
+435 DDLKTLGIVP

-452 FYWGDYHRDS
+452 FYWGDFHRDS
-462 VLGPRRAETISPCH
+462 VLGPRRAEFISPCA
-476 SAIRRGMRFTT
+476 SVVRRGMRFTS
-487 HHDAPVANPDSMRV
+487 HHDAPVANPDAMRV

-516 GPDERVPVDIALK
+516 GPDECVPVDIALK

-542 DAKGSLAVG
+542 ARKGSLTVG
-551 KLADLTLLDADP
+551 KLADLTLLGDNP
-563 MTIDPDRLAGIK
+563 MTVDPGKLADIK
-575 VQNTYKEGREV
+575 VQSTYKEGREV
-586 WRR
+586 WRRS

>member
-1 MRPGYL
+1 MAR
-7 LTGRSNCLPSSR
+7 TVHDASS
-19 RNLLAGAGAL
+19 L
-29 AGGALLG
+29 
-36 GRSMAQSTPSSSDM
+36 

-58 TIDDAMPTAEAV
+58 TIDDAQPTAEAV
-70 AVRNGVIVAVGS
+70 AVRNGAIIAVGS
-82 LDAARAAV
+82 LDAARAAA
-90 GRGARTLNLDG
+90 GQGARTVNLDG

-111 HGHVAM
+111 HGHVSM

-125 NLLPAPDGQGD
+125 NLLPAPDGEGD
-136 DIPAL
+136 DIPSL
-141 QGITRAWM
+141 QRITRDWM
-149 NAHEALVRDT
+149 GAHEQLVRDT

-173 ERRHPTGQELDVISD
+173 EGRHPTSKDLDAISD

-196 QSGHLGV
+196 QSGHLGA
-203 ANSAALKAAGVT
+203 ANSAALQAAGVT
-215 ASTPDPDGGAFRRED
+215 ASTPNPDGGVFRREE
-230 GSQQPDGVME
+230 GSQQPNGVME

-255 DLQANLEMIREG
+255 DLQANMEMIREG

-307 FPDILTSPDV
+307 FPDILTSTDV

-325 NYVGKYRIGGV
+325 NYVGKYRVGGV

-355 FVPPQGKPA
+355 YVPPEGQPA

-377 LDAVE
+377 LDAVD

-401 DLLIGAVREATNRHG
+401 DLLIGAVREATKKHG
-416 AKDRRPVLI
+416 VRDRRPVMI
-425 HGQTVRMDQL
+425 HGQTTRMDQL
-435 DELKTLGVVP
+435 DDLKTLGVVP

-462 VLGPRRAETISPCH
+462 VLGPRRAETISPCG

-542 DAKGSLAVG
+542 DRKGSLSVG
-551 KLADLTLLDADP
+551 KLADLTILADNP
-563 MTIDPDRLAGIK
+563 MTIDRDKLAGIK
-575 VQNTYKEGREV
+575 VTSTWKEGREV
-586 WRR
+586 WSS

>member
-1 MRPGYL
+1 MTLIIPP
-7 LTGRSNCLPSSR
+7 SNR
-19 RNLLAGAGAL
+19 RNLLVGAGAL
-29 AGGALLG
+29 AGTALLG
-36 GRSMAQSTPSSSDM
+36 SRGMAQAERSSSDM

-58 TIDDAMPTAEAV
+58 TMEDAQPTAEAV
-70 AVRNGVIVAVGS
+70 AVRSGVIVAVGS

-90 GRGARTLNLDG
+90 GRGVQTVNLDG

-111 HGHVAM
+111 HGHVSM

-125 NLLPAPDGQGD
+125 NLLPPPDGEGE
-136 DIPAL
+136 DILAL
-141 QGITRAWM
+141 QRITRDWM
-149 NAHEALVRDT
+149 NAHEQLVRDT

-173 ERRHPTGQELDVISD
+173 ERRHPTGRELDAISD
-188 SVPILFMH
+188 SVPILFLH
-196 QSGHLGV
+196 QSGHLGS
-203 ANSAALKAAGVT
+203 ANSAALAAAGVT
-215 ASTPDPDGGAFRRED
+215 ASTSNPEAGAFRREE
-230 GSQQPDGVME
+230 GSQQPNGVME

-255 DLQANLEMIREG
+255 DLKANLEMIREG

-281 GRSSTDTCRMI
+281 GRSSTDTCNMI
-292 AMLAERGE
+292 AMLAQRGD

-307 FPDILTSPDV
+307 FPDILTSTDV
-317 MATPLYRR
+317 MATPLYRKD
-325 NYVGKYRIGGV
+325 YVGKYRIGGV

-355 FVPPQGKPA
+355 YIPPDGKPA
-364 SYRGYPAVTEQQA
+364 SYRGYAAVTEQQA
-377 LDAVE
+377 VDAVE

-401 DLLIGAVREATNRHG
+401 DLLIGAVREATNKHG
-416 AKDRRPVLI
+416 VKDRRPVLI
-425 HGQTVRMDQL
+425 HGQTTRMDQL
-435 DELKTLGVVP
+435 DELKTLGIVP

-516 GPDERVPVDIALK
+516 GPDECVPVDVALK
-529 AMTLWAAWQHYED
+529 AMTIWAAWQHFED
-542 DAKGSLAVG
+542 DRKGSLAIG
-551 KLADLTLLDADP
+551 KLADMTLLEDNPLTADP
-563 MTIDPDRLAGIK
+563 ETLAAIK
-575 VQNTYKEGREV
+575 VSNTFKEGREV